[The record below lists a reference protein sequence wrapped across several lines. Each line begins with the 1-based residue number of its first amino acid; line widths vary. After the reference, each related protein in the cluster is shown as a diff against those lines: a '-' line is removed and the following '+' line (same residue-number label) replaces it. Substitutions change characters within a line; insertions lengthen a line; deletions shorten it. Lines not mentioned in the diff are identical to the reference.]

1 VQELCLAVLVF
12 REGRRRTE
20 ERVQQAL
27 CAAVAAGRID
37 PAVAWPD
44 IFGKPKSGD
53 DEAFPE
59 VGADMSEF
67 SWEHP
72 SADQAAE
79 ELEQLMHGASVTLT
93 GPGGDGPLFA
103 APPSPPPEPEAALRP
118 GAPVPADASA
128 LEWG

>member
-1 VQELCLAVLVF
+1 VLIF

-37 PAVAWPD
+37 PAIAWPD
-44 IFGKPKSGD
+44 IFGKPRGD

-59 VGADMSEF
+59 TGADMSDF
-67 SWEHP
+67 TWEAP
-72 SADQAAE
+72 TAEQAAA
-79 ELEQLMHGASVTLT
+79 ELESLMHGASVTLAGT
-93 GPGGDGPLFA
+93 GDEPVFA
-103 APPSPPPEPEAALRP
+103 APPSSEPEVALRP
-118 GAPVPADASA
+118 GVPVPVPQDASS